1 TRRLKIP
8 PALDSLELGELKEK
22 TSLLFLQ
29 YHDDNNL
36 LSAPAHAF
44 PPRLLRLIEALEKHP
59 ELDVELIP
67 VTVLWGREPEKEDS
81 WFKLLYTDTWSAPS
95 RVKQLVN
102 IGLHGRQ
109 SYLEFHE
116 PKSLRAMIDFAKETH
131 PNLSPATYIVCNLN
145 DYLDAQREVVLGP
158 DLSDR
163 RNVMHGLIKS
173 TDVQA
178 AILNESIRSKIS
190 MLEAERRAIGYLN
203 EIVSDYSHST
213 VRFAD

>member
-1 TRRLKIP
+1 
-8 PALDSLELGELKEK
+8 E
-22 TSLLFLQ
+22 
-29 YHDDNNL
+29 H
-36 LSAPAHAF
+36 
-44 PPRLLRLIEALEKHP
+44 HP
-59 ELDVELIP
+59 ELDVELVP

-81 WFKLLYTDTWSAPS
+81 WFKLLFTDTWSTPS

-116 PKSLRAMIDFAKETH
+116 PQSLRALMNFAKETH
-131 PNLSPATYIVCNLN
+131 PNSWPAPYIHTTSN
-145 DYLDAQREVVLGP
+145 DYPEGQLERVLGP
-158 DLSDR
+158 HRSDR

-173 TDVQA
+173 PGVQA
-178 AILNESIRSKIS
+178 AIRDDSIRSKIS

-213 VRFAD
+213 VRFADK